1 MASAGSRILQRAN
14 GLGLFPRPRT
24 RKAARKSRDPAELGP
39 SLCPVPFASPPIL
52 ATDPARDESIY
63 QTQIHPI
70 ATRNIDRRDDIRTRL
85 GDGPCAPKPFGSV
98 QSRSEEHTS
107 KLQSLMRISY
117 EVFCL

>member
-24 RKAARKSRDPAELGP
+24 RKAARKSRDPADLGP

-70 ATRNIDRRDDIRTRL
+70 ATRNIARRDEFRNRMGIGR
-85 GDGPCAPKPFGSV
+85 A
-98 QSRSEEHTS
+98 SRVGRVCEY
-107 KLQSLMRISY
+107 M
-117 EVFCL
+117 

>member
-70 ATRNIDRRDDIRTRL
+70 ATR
-85 GDGPCAPKPFGSV
+85 
-98 QSRSEEHTS
+98 SEEHTS
-107 KLQSLMRISY
+107 ELQSLMRNSY
-117 EVFCL
+117 ALFCLKNKHTNKL